1 MYCVANN
8 NKSQTLAQHLS
19 VYHSEF
25 FTENEF
31 LKKSQKRNQIS
42 IEKQNKCIYKLNKMQ
57 IVGQY
62 MYTGY
67 NIVIKTVLIFSIRGE
82 FVF

>member
-1 MYCVANN
+1 MYCVTNN

-25 FTENEF
+25 LTENEF
-31 LKKSQKRNQIS
+31 LKKSQKRNQ
-42 IEKQNKCIYKLNKMQ
+42 KQNKCIYKLNKMQ
-57 IVGQY
+57 IAGQY

-67 NIVIKTVLIFSIRGE
+67 NIAIKIVLIFSIRGE

>member
-1 MYCVANN
+1 MYCVTNN
-8 NKSQTLAQHLS
+8 NKSQTLAQQLS

-25 FTENEF
+25 LTENEF

-57 IVGQY
+57 IVGQC

-67 NIVIKTVLIFSIRGE
+67 NIAIKIVLIFSIRGE